1 MTYQPRIETRKSTA
15 NIQSLWLVSLFCVWL
30 VGCSSTKGNV
40 ATEQLL
46 MSDAVDRTV
55 SDFDFTPLAGNKVFL
70 DTAFIVPNRNPQQ
83 LINTDYVI
91 SAMRQQMIAAGC
103 QLVTNRDEADI
114 IAEARLGALG
124 TDGQMIIYGVPEN
137 SFLSRAASVL
147 PNAPPMPSIPEIAL
161 AKKDHKS
168 AAAKLAVF
176 AYDRKTL
183 EPVWQS
189 GLIQSESTALDTWV
203 LGVGP
208 FRRGTV
214 EDAANIAASRSKARR
229 PAADGQLTPDEN
241 ALVSYDAEWVYS
253 RNPSA
258 IKEEA
263 NPVMTAEATGDKAKG
278 EATTASANQAAP
290 ASVNSATSN
299 IPATT
304 GAPAATLP
312 TPVASP
318 APTDSTSAEKTR
330 VP

>member
-1 MTYQPRIETRKSTA
+1 MTYQPLIETRKTTA

-103 QLVTNRDEADI
+103 QLVTTRDDADI

-253 RNPSA
+253 RNTSA

-263 NPVMTAEATGDKAKG
+263 NPVMTADAAGDKAKG
-278 EATTASANQAAP
+278 EATTASANQATS
-290 ASVNSATSN
+290 ASINSAPSGV
-299 IPATT
+299 PAIT
-304 GAPAATLP
+304 GAPAATLA
-312 TPVASP
+312 TPVATP
-318 APTDSTSAEKTR
+318 APTDSTPADR
-330 VP
+330 PRGP

>member
-1 MTYQPRIETRKSTA
+1 
-15 NIQSLWLVSLFCVWL
+15 
-30 VGCSSTKGNV
+30 
-40 ATEQLL
+40 
-46 MSDAVDRTV
+46 
-55 SDFDFTPLAGNKVFL
+55 
-70 DTAFIVPNRNPQQ
+70 

-103 QLVTNRDEADI
+103 QLVATKEDADL

-124 TDGQMIIYGVPEN
+124 TDGQMVIYGVPEN

-189 GLIQSESTALDTWV
+189 GLVQSESTALDTWV

-214 EDAANIAASRSKARR
+214 EDASIIAENRSRSRR
-229 PAADGQLTPDEN
+229 PRANGGLLPDEN
-241 ALVSYDAEWVYS
+241 ALVSYDSEWVYS
-253 RNPSA
+253 RESA
-258 IKEEA
+258 EVLTDKSE
-263 NPVMTAEATGDKAKG
+263 VQTAEATSDNNAGAT
-278 EATTASANQAAP
+278 TTASANQP
-290 ASVNSATSN
+290 E
-299 IPATT
+299 
-304 GAPAATLP
+304 
-312 TPVASP
+312 ASP
-318 APTDSTSAEKTR
+318 K
-330 VP
+330 VPEN

>member
-1 MTYQPRIETRKSTA
+1 MPNPTTKVRRMWVAQVLE
-15 NIQSLWLVSLFCVWL
+15 LMLVFTLISWGA
-30 VGCSSTKGNV
+30 GCSSTKGNV

-46 MSDAVDRTV
+46 MSDAIDRTV
-55 SDFDFTPLAGNKVFL
+55 ADFDFTPLAGNKVFL
-70 DTAFIVPNRNPQQ
+70 DTSYIVPNRNPQQ

-103 QLVTNRDEADI
+103 QLVPTKEDADLV
-114 IAEARLGALG
+114 AEARLGALG
-124 TDGQMIIYGVPEN
+124 TDGQMVIYGVPEN

-189 GLIQSESTALDTWV
+189 GLVQSESTALDTWV

-214 EDAANIAASRSKARR
+214 EEAAATAANRSRSRR
-229 PAADGQLTPDEN
+229 PRANGELLPDEN
-241 ALVSYDAEWVYS
+241 ALVVYDSEWVYS
-253 RNPSA
+253 R
-258 IKEEA
+258 EA
-263 NPVMTAEATGDKAKG
+263 KVESPGKAEVQTAEATS
-278 EATTASANQAAP
+278 EANAGATTTASATQPENP
-290 ASVNSATSN
+290 
-299 IPATT
+299 P
-304 GAPAATLP
+304 
-312 TPVASP
+312 
-318 APTDSTSAEKTR
+318 K
-330 VP
+330 VPES

>member
-1 MTYQPRIETRKSTA
+1 MTNQASVRNRKWSA
-15 NIQSLWLVSLFCVWL
+15 HRLQWLMICLFL
-30 VGCSSTKGNV
+30 LGLIGCSSTKGNV

-55 SDFDFTPLAGNKVFL
+55 ADFDFTPLAGNKVFL
-70 DTAFIVPNRNPQQ
+70 DTTYIVPNRNPQQ

-103 QLVTNRDEADI
+103 QLVATKDEADVV
-114 IAEARLGALG
+114 AEARLGALG

-137 SFLSRAASVL
+137 SFLNRAASVL
-147 PNAPPMPSIPEIAL
+147 PNAPPVPTIPEIAL

-189 GLIQSESTALDTWV
+189 GLVQSESTALDTWV

-214 EDAANIAASRSKARR
+214 EDAALVSAKRSRARR
-229 PAADGQLTPDEN
+229 PQATDNLTPDEN
-241 ALVSYDAEWVYS
+241 AIVEYDAEWVYS
-253 RNPSA
+253 RERNLEGTDVS
-258 IKEEA
+258 
-263 NPVMTAEATGDKAKG
+263 PVTTAEATQEDSQGA
-278 EATTASANQAAP
+278 ATPASASQPAAP
-290 ASVNSATSN
+290 ATSTAD
-299 IPATT
+299 P
-304 GAPAATLP
+304 PKQP
-312 TPVASP
+312 
-318 APTDSTSAEKTR
+318 
-330 VP
+330 

>member
-1 MTYQPRIETRKSTA
+1 MTSHLPIRNREWSKHR
-15 NIQSLWLVSLFCVWL
+15 LVWL
-30 VGCSSTKGNV
+30 MICSFFVGLIGCSSTKGNI

-55 SDFDFTPLAGNKVFL
+55 ADFDFTPLAGNKVFL
-70 DTAFIVPNRNPQQ
+70 DTTYIVPNRNPQQ

-103 QLVTNRDEADI
+103 QLVATKDEADVV
-114 IAEARLGALG
+114 AEARLGALG

-147 PNAPPMPSIPEIAL
+147 PNAPPVPTIPEIAL

-189 GLIQSESTALDTWV
+189 GLVQAESTALDTWV

-214 EDAANIAASRSKARR
+214 EDAALVSEKRSRARR
-229 PAADGQLTPDEN
+229 PQATDHLTPDEN
-241 ALVSYDAEWVYS
+241 AIVEYDAEWVYS
-253 RNPSA
+253 REQRLEVND
-258 IKEEA
+258 I
-263 NPVMTAEATGDKAKG
+263 NPVTTAEATPANAQGAATPASAS
-278 EATTASANQAAP
+278 EAAANATSTTAPPKQP
-290 ASVNSATSN
+290 
-299 IPATT
+299 
-304 GAPAATLP
+304 
-312 TPVASP
+312 
-318 APTDSTSAEKTR
+318 
-330 VP
+330 

>member
-1 MTYQPRIETRKSTA
+1 MTNQASVRNRMWSTRR
-15 NIQSLWLVSLFCVWL
+15 LRWLMICPFLL
-30 VGCSSTKGNV
+30 GLIGCSSTKGNV

-55 SDFDFTPLAGNKVFL
+55 ADFDFTPLAGNKVFL
-70 DTAFIVPNRNPQQ
+70 DTTYIVPNRNPQQ

-103 QLVTNRDEADI
+103 QLVATKDEADVV
-114 IAEARLGALG
+114 AEARLGALG

-147 PNAPPMPSIPEIAL
+147 PNAPPVPSIPEIAL

-189 GLIQSESTALDTWV
+189 GLVQSESTALDTWV

-214 EDAANIAASRSKARR
+214 EDAALVSAKRSRARR
-229 PAADGQLTPDEN
+229 PQATDNLTPDEN
-241 ALVSYDAEWVYS
+241 AIVEYDAEWVYS
-253 RNPSA
+253 RERNLEGTVVS
-258 IKEEA
+258 
-263 NPVMTAEATGDKAKG
+263 PVTTAEATQEDSQGA
-278 EATTASANQAAP
+278 ATPASASQPAA
-290 ASVNSATSN
+290 SATSTAD
-299 IPATT
+299 P
-304 GAPAATLP
+304 PKQP
-312 TPVASP
+312 
-318 APTDSTSAEKTR
+318 
-330 VP
+330 

>member
-1 MTYQPRIETRKSTA
+1 MTNLRPTKIPKCF
-15 NIQSLWLVSLFCVWL
+15 IQFFELMMLIVLSSWFVA
-30 VGCSSTKGNV
+30 CSSTKGNV

-55 SDFDFTPLAGNKVFL
+55 SDFDFTALAGSKVFL
-70 DTAFIVPNRNPQQ
+70 DTTYIVPNRNPQQ

-103 QLVTNRDEADI
+103 QLVATKDEADVV
-114 IAEARLGALG
+114 AEARLGALG

-189 GLIQSESTALDTWV
+189 GLVQAESTALDTWV

-214 EDAANIAASRSKARR
+214 EDAAKIAQNRARARR
-229 PAADGQLTPDEN
+229 PLTNGELRPDEN
-241 ALVSYDAEWVYS
+241 AIVAYDAEWVYS
-253 RNPSA
+253 REATS
-258 IKEEA
+258 ESGQA
-263 NPVMTAEATGDKAKG
+263 NPVTTAEATSESNSGA
-278 EATTASANQAAP
+278 ATTASATQ
-290 ASVNSATSN
+290 
-299 IPATT
+299 
-304 GAPAATLP
+304 P
-312 TPVASP
+312 TPQPPKA
-318 APTDSTSAEKTR
+318 AGN
-330 VP
+330 

>member
-1 MTYQPRIETRKSTA
+1 MTNLRPTKIPKCF
-15 NIQSLWLVSLFCVWL
+15 IQFFELMMLIVLSAWFVA
-30 VGCSSTKGNV
+30 CSSTKGNV

-55 SDFDFTPLAGNKVFL
+55 SDFDFTALAGSKVFL
-70 DTAFIVPNRNPQQ
+70 DTTYIVPNRNPQQ

-103 QLVTNRDEADI
+103 QLVATKDEADVV
-114 IAEARLGALG
+114 AEARLGALG

-189 GLIQSESTALDTWV
+189 GLVQAESTALDTWV

-214 EDAANIAASRSKARR
+214 EDAAKIAQNRARARR
-229 PAADGQLTPDEN
+229 PLTNGELRPDEN
-241 ALVSYDAEWVYS
+241 AIVAYDAEWVYS
-253 RNPSA
+253 REATS
-258 IKEEA
+258 ESGQA
-263 NPVMTAEATGDKAKG
+263 NPVTTAEATSESNSGA
-278 EATTASANQAAP
+278 ATTASATQ
-290 ASVNSATSN
+290 
-299 IPATT
+299 
-304 GAPAATLP
+304 P
-312 TPVASP
+312 TPQPPKA
-318 APTDSTSAEKTR
+318 AGN
-330 VP
+330 

>member
-1 MTYQPRIETRKSTA
+1 MTSQLPIRNREWSNHR
-15 NIQSLWLVSLFCVWL
+15 LVWL
-30 VGCSSTKGNV
+30 MICSFFVGLIGCSSTKGNI

-55 SDFDFTPLAGNKVFL
+55 ADFDFTPLAGNKVFL
-70 DTAFIVPNRNPQQ
+70 DTTYIVPNRNPQQ

-103 QLVTNRDEADI
+103 QLVATKDEADVV
-114 IAEARLGALG
+114 AEARLGALG

-147 PNAPPMPSIPEIAL
+147 PNAPPVPTIPEIAL

-189 GLIQSESTALDTWV
+189 GLVQAESTALDTWV

-214 EDAANIAASRSKARR
+214 EDAALVSEKRSRARR
-229 PAADGQLTPDEN
+229 PQATDHLTPDEN
-241 ALVSYDAEWVYS
+241 AIVEYDAEWVYS
-253 RNPSA
+253 REQRLEVNDV
-258 IKEEA
+258 
-263 NPVMTAEATGDKAKG
+263 NPVTTAEATQANGQGA
-278 EATTASANQAAP
+278 ATPASASEAAANATSTAAP
-290 ASVNSATSN
+290 
-299 IPATT
+299 PKQ
-304 GAPAATLP
+304 P
-312 TPVASP
+312 
-318 APTDSTSAEKTR
+318 
-330 VP
+330 

>member
-1 MTYQPRIETRKSTA
+1 MPKCF
-15 NIQSLWLVSLFCVWL
+15 IQFFELMMLIVLSSWLVA
-30 VGCSSTKGNV
+30 CSSTKGNV

-55 SDFDFTPLAGNKVFL
+55 SDFDFTALAGSKVFL
-70 DTAFIVPNRNPQQ
+70 DTTYIVPNRNPQQ

-103 QLVTNRDEADI
+103 QLVATKDEADVV
-114 IAEARLGALG
+114 AEARLGALG

-189 GLIQSESTALDTWV
+189 GLVQAESTALDTWV

-214 EDAANIAASRSKARR
+214 EDAAKIAQNRARAKR
-229 PAADGQLTPDEN
+229 PLTNDELRPDEN
-241 ALVSYDAEWVYS
+241 AIVAYDAEWVYS
-253 RNPSA
+253 REATS
-258 IKEEA
+258 ESVQA
-263 NPVMTAEATGDKAKG
+263 NPVTTAEATSENNSGA
-278 EATTASANQAAP
+278 ATTASATQ
-290 ASVNSATSN
+290 
-299 IPATT
+299 
-304 GAPAATLP
+304 P
-312 TPVASP
+312 TPQPPKA
-318 APTDSTSAEKTR
+318 AGN
-330 VP
+330 

>member
-1 MTYQPRIETRKSTA
+1 MTYQPQIETRKNTA
-15 NIQSLWLVSLFCVWL
+15 NFQSLWLVSLFCVWL

-103 QLVTNRDEADI
+103 QLVTTRDEADV

-214 EDAANIAASRSKARR
+214 EDAANIAASRSRSKR

-253 RNPSA
+253 RNVSA
-258 IKEEA
+258 SKEEA
-263 NPVMTAEATGDKAKG
+263 NPVMTAEAIGDKAKG
-278 EATTASANQAAP
+278 EATTASATQEAP
-290 ASVNSATSN
+290 ASVISATSGV
-299 IPATT
+299 PATT
-304 GAPAATLP
+304 GAPAATLA
-312 TPVASP
+312 TPVATP
-318 APTDSTSAEKTR
+318 APTDSIPAEKPR

>member
-1 MTYQPRIETRKSTA
+1 MTNQQPTKLRTWE
-15 NIQSLWLVSLFCVWL
+15 IQFLELMMLIALSSWLVA
-30 VGCSSTKGNV
+30 CSSTKGNV

-55 SDFDFTPLAGNKVFL
+55 SDFDFTPLAGNRVFL
-70 DTAFIVPNRNPQQ
+70 DTTYIVPNRNPQQ

-103 QLVTNRDEADI
+103 QLVATKDDADV

-214 EDAANIAASRSKARR
+214 EDAAAVAANRAKARR
-229 PAADGQLTPDEN
+229 PLSNGDLRPDEN
-241 ALVSYDAEWVYS
+241 AIVAYDAEWVYS
-253 RNPSA
+253 REAVPVLADPS
-258 IKEEA
+258 
-263 NPVMTAEATGDKAKG
+263 PVTTAEATNENNSGA
-278 EATTASANQAAP
+278 ATTASASEPKVQLPKAAG
-290 ASVNSATSN
+290 T
-299 IPATT
+299 
-304 GAPAATLP
+304 
-312 TPVASP
+312 
-318 APTDSTSAEKTR
+318 
-330 VP
+330 

>member
-1 MTYQPRIETRKSTA
+1 MTNLRPTKMPKCL
-15 NIQSLWLVSLFCVWL
+15 IQFFELMMIIVLSSWLVA
-30 VGCSSTKGNV
+30 CSSTKGNV

-55 SDFDFTPLAGNKVFL
+55 SDFDFTALAGSKVFL
-70 DTAFIVPNRNPQQ
+70 DTTYIVPNRNPQQ

-103 QLVTNRDEADI
+103 QLVATKDEADVV
-114 IAEARLGALG
+114 AEARLGALG

-189 GLIQSESTALDTWV
+189 GLVQAESTALDTWV

-214 EDAANIAASRSKARR
+214 EDAAKIAQNRARAKR
-229 PAADGQLTPDEN
+229 PLTNGELRPDEN
-241 ALVSYDAEWVYS
+241 AIVAYDAEWVYS
-253 RNPSA
+253 REATS
-258 IKEEA
+258 ESGQA
-263 NPVMTAEATGDKAKG
+263 NPVTTAEATSENNIGA
-278 EATTASANQAAP
+278 ATTASATQ
-290 ASVNSATSN
+290 
-299 IPATT
+299 
-304 GAPAATLP
+304 P
-312 TPVASP
+312 TPQPPKA
-318 APTDSTSAEKTR
+318 AGN
-330 VP
+330 

>member
-1 MTYQPRIETRKSTA
+1 MTNQQPTKLRKWG
-15 NIQSLWLVSLFCVWL
+15 IQFLELMMLIALSSWLVA
-30 VGCSSTKGNV
+30 CSSTKGNV

-55 SDFDFTPLAGNKVFL
+55 ADFDFTPLAGNKVFL
-70 DTAFIVPNRNPQQ
+70 DTTYIVPNRNPQQ

-103 QLVTNRDEADI
+103 QLAATKDDADV

-214 EDAANIAASRSKARR
+214 EDAAALAANRAKARR
-229 PAADGQLTPDEN
+229 PLSNGDLRPDEN
-241 ALVSYDAEWVYS
+241 AIVAHDAEWVYS
-253 RNPSA
+253 R
-258 IKEEA
+258 EA
-263 NPVMTAEATGDKAKG
+263 VPVLGEPNPVTTAEVTNENNSGA
-278 EATTASANQAAP
+278 ATTASASEPKVQLPKAAG
-290 ASVNSATSN
+290 N
-299 IPATT
+299 
-304 GAPAATLP
+304 
-312 TPVASP
+312 
-318 APTDSTSAEKTR
+318 
-330 VP
+330 